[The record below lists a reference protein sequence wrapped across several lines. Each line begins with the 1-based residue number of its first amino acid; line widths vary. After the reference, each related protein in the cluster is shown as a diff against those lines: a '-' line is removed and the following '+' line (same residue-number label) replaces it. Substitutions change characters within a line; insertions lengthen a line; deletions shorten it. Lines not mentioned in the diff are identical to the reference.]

1 MRVKRLKIISGVFL
15 VLIFVL
21 ALTAFKGNDHST
33 RWQPG
38 LDSLKKASSG
48 EASLELAGITLP
60 FVANE
65 GQWEGHIKY
74 QAGLF
79 SGKFLVTEHELV
91 YSLPIANHPGDKRL
105 IADPEMPGDEKPFHD
120 SELTRNETTDRL
132 LPVTLRESFLTPT
145 GSLAAL
151 SPFGQEKSSSRISYF
166 EGNDPDKWRSGLAS
180 YSSLSLGAIYPGIE
194 VELKASGQ
202 NVEKLFYLRPGANVE
217 DIRIRING
225 ADSLKIDETGELI
238 LSAKQ
243 SELAMMKP
251 VGFQEENGKKMAVE
265 VAYELKGQNEYGFKI
280 IGSYDPQLTL
290 VIDPALSTLSAAT
303 YLGGTGNDRGFCLA
317 LDNSG
322 HVYVA
327 GYTLS
332 STADFPTTDGAYDRT
347 YHGGYDLFVSR
358 FSSDLKT
365 LEASTYFGGAG
376 TDYLYSMA
384 LDSAGYV
391 YLAGATS
398 SNDFPIISGA
408 FQAVYQGGEYDGFV
422 AKLSGDLSTLLA
434 STFLGGSGT
443 DQPAS
448 LILDSSFNI
457 YLTGTTSSA
466 DFPITPGAYSQV
478 YKGGYDVFVAGLSNS
493 LNSLLASTYI
503 GGGDYDIGSALV
515 LGDAY
520 LIPGSIRTSVY
531 SPNRTAAGNE
541 KISSERKS
549 SGKLAGRRQMEVN
562 EEGENFTFSRRG
574 ELYQPSV
581 GNGYGYTIY
590 VAGRTKSSDFG
601 VTAGAYD
608 QTFNGGYDGFIFQ
621 ISPDLSELYIST
633 YLGGSGDDHIYGLA
647 RDHQSK
653 ILVAG
658 YTASADYPVSAAAYS
673 STLKGGFD
681 LLVSKLSASLDY
693 LLFSSY
699 FGGTSDDYCRSIKA
713 DSYDN
718 VYLTGWTQSTDFPAT
733 SGAFSTSHKG
743 GSEAIVCKIS
753 SNLQVLLASTYL
765 GGAANDL
772 GYALAL
778 DDSGNVYVTGYTSST
793 AFPVTEETYDD
804 SVSGTDVFVAK
815 FGTVDQYLLTVNVLG
830 SGQVVSHDGGIDTGF
845 DNSQVYDTGTKVILE
860 AIPAPGYIFGGWG
873 GDVHSTDATL
883 TLTMN
888 SDKVITAK
896 FAPEGATYMLTVLKS
911 GSGSGTV
918 TSDDEA
924 INCGTVCS
932 QTYTS
937 GTLIK
942 LTATPDEDSGFEG
955 WSGDI
960 SSTSSTVPVIIN
972 GDMTIIAVFGP
983 PPLPDLTGEWH
994 DLKITRF
1001 LGRTTIITGFFE
1013 LKNISKAPANYGYT
1027 ISYYLSSDGISLDT
1041 PLNTRAIT
1049 LVLLGERSRKLMFT
1063 RYVEGSI
1070 NVSGKY
1076 LVAVID
1082 EENVLTEE
1090 DKTNNLVVYG
1100 PLP

>member
-15 VLIFVL
+15 ILIFVL

-79 SGKFLVTEHELV
+79 SGKFLVTEHDLI
-91 YSLPIANHPGDKRL
+91 YSLTVADQQRDNGL
-105 IADPEMPGDEKPFHD
+105 IASPGMTGSGAFVRSDITTNNMVEKLRSVSF
-120 SELTRNETTDRL
+120 
-132 LPVTLRESFLTPT
+132 RESFLTPT
-145 GSLAAL
+145 GSLAAF
-151 SPFGQEKSSSRISYF
+151 SPLGKEKSSSRISYF
-166 EGNDPDKWRSGLAS
+166 EGNDPDKWKSGLAS

-217 DIRIRING
+217 DIKIRMDG
-225 ADSLKIDETGELI
+225 TDSLRIDEAGKLI
-238 LSAKQ
+238 LSANQ

-251 VGFQEENGKKMAVE
+251 VGFQEKDGQKTAVE
-265 VAYELKGQNEYGFKI
+265 VVYELKGQNEYGFKI

-365 LEASTYFGGAG
+365 LEASTYLGGAG
-376 TDYLYSMA
+376 ADYLYSMV

-408 FQAVYQGGEYDGFV
+408 FQGTYLGGEYDAFV
-422 AKLSGDLSTLLA
+422 AKLSSDLSSLLA
-434 STFLGGSGT
+434 STFLGGSGN
-443 DQPAS
+443 DYAAS
-448 LILDSSFNI
+448 LILDSSYNI

-531 SPNRTAAGNE
+531 SPNRTAVGNG

-549 SGKLAGRRQMEVN
+549 SGKLAGRRQIEVN
-562 EEGENFTFSRRG
+562 EEGENSTFSRRG

-621 ISPDLSELYIST
+621 ISPDLSQLYIST
-633 YLGGSGDDHIYGLA
+633 YLGGSGDDHIYALA

-658 YTASADYPVSAAAYS
+658 YTASTDYPVSAEAYS
-673 STLKGGFD
+673 STLKGGLDIF
-681 LLVSKLSASLDY
+681 VSKLSASLDY

-718 VYLTGWTQSTDFPAT
+718 VYLTGWTQSTDFPTT

-830 SGQVVSHDGGIDTGF
+830 SGQVVSHDGGIDTSF
-845 DNSQVYDTGTKVILE
+845 DNSQVYDTGTRVILE

-873 GDVHSTDATL
+873 GDVHSTNATL

-896 FAPEGATYMLTVLKS
+896 FAPEGATYMLTVVKS

-937 GTLIK
+937 GTLIE

-1049 LVLLGERSRKLMFT
+1049 LVLLGESSRKLMFT